1 MVSIAMKPNPFK
13 EKIAGVKLFE
23 ADSGEELSTL
33 KQFIELSDRVGTEL
47 FY

>member
-23 ADSGEELSTL
+23 VDSGEELYHV
-33 KQFIELSDRVGTEL
+33 IR
-47 FY
+47 